1 MEEFYKN
8 IRQKRIELNMTQTDL
23 AKKVGYSD
31 KSMIARIERG
41 DIDLPQSK
49 IVLFAD
55 ALDMTP
61 CSLMGWNDYD
71 SQELNKTR
79 EDIIEL
85 KRYLA
90 DMKDVGITDEKAE
103 YHLQL
108 LEGHLQELFEYTGMV
123 TPDLLQR
130 LSETE
135 ATLLDDFR
143 QMSKEKQAL
152 LLAQASLLLKAEL

>member
-1 MEEFYKN
+1 MKEFYKN

-49 IVLFAD
+49 IMLFAD

-61 CSLMGWNDYD
+61 CSLMGWNEYD
-71 SQELNKTR
+71 SMELDKTR
-79 EDIIEL
+79 NDILDL
-85 KRYLA
+85 KRYLD
-90 DMKDVGITDEKAE
+90 DMKDAGASDPEAE
-103 YHLQL
+103 HHLEL
-108 LEGHLQELFEYTGMV
+108 LQGHLQELFEYTGMV
-123 TPDLLQR
+123 TPNYMQR

-135 ATLLDDFR
+135 ATLLDIFR
-143 QMSKEKQAL
+143 QMSKDRQAL
-152 LLAQASLLLKAEL
+152 LLAQADLLLKVGQ

>member
-1 MEEFYKN
+1 MKEFYKN

-49 IVLFAD
+49 IMLFAD

-61 CSLMGWNDYD
+61 CSLMGWNEYD
-71 SQELNKTR
+71 SMELDKTR
-79 EDIIEL
+79 NDILDL
-85 KRYLA
+85 KRYLD
-90 DMKDVGITDEKAE
+90 DMKDAGASDPEAE
-103 YHLQL
+103 YHLEL
-108 LEGHLQELFEYTGMV
+108 LQGHLQELFEYTGMV
-123 TPDLLQR
+123 TPNYMQR

-135 ATLLDDFR
+135 ATLLDIFR
-143 QMSKEKQAL
+143 QMSKDRQAL
-152 LLAQASLLLKAEL
+152 LLAQADLLLKVGQ